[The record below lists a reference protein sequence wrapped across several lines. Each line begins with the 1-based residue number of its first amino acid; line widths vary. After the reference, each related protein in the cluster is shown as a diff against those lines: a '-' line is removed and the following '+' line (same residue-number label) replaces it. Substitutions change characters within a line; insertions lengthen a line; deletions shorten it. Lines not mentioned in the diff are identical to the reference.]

1 MLQSAMNRANQLPAR
16 YLYLIG
22 LVLNTSI
29 LASCR
34 DSETQ
39 QPIRDQPPPL
49 STGLDLQTQYQKSY
63 PKYIIEGDSLG
74 GLCIEILRQVERES
88 GLSIAART
96 REFTPFKRLQKHLAT
111 GEIDVFFGMKK
122 NAERM
127 RKYHFIEPPLYQVS
141 STIAQLA
148 DDPIQIRS
156 LEDLDGQ
163 AVLTPRATATAAK
176 LQREY
181 PNLTVDASGDIFA
194 CLKKLLHKRARFVV
208 YHDIGLISAIR
219 AMDLQSQVHTNP
231 ISLESYDHYLV
242 SSHNLDPEKRDRL
255 QAALNRLTKSGE
267 LAKILFRYNQN

>member
-1 MLQSAMNRANQLPAR
+1 MLQSAMNRANQLSAR

-22 LVLNTSI
+22 LVLNTLI

-39 QPIRDQPPPL
+39 QPIIEQPPP
-49 STGLDLQTQYQKSY
+49 STGFDLQTQYQKSY
-63 PKYIIEGDSLG
+63 PKYIIESDSLG

-88 GLSIAART
+88 GLSIAAPT
-96 REFTPFKRLQKHLAT
+96 REFTPFTRLQKHLAT

-148 DDPIQIRS
+148 DDPMEIRS
-156 LEDLDGQ
+156 LEDLNGQ
-163 AVLTPRATATAAK
+163 TVLTPRATATAAK
-176 LQREY
+176 LQHEY
-181 PNLTVDASGDIFA
+181 PDIRVDASGDIFT

-219 AMDLQSQVHTNP
+219 AMDLQSQIHTIP
-231 ISLESYDHYLV
+231 ISLESYYHYLV
-242 SSHNLDPEKRDRL
+242 SSHSLDPEKRDRL
-255 QAALNRLTKSGE
+255 QAALNRLTRSGE
-267 LAKILFRYNQN
+267 LAKILIRYNRN